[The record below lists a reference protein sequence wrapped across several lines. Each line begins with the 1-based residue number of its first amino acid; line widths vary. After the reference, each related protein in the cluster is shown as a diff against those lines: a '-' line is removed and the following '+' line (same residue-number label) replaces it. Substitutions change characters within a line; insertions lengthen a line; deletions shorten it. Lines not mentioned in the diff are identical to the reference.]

1 MGAPWPSRAE
11 RENTG
16 TCTRVS
22 RRPHGV
28 AGRIPKLRRGE
39 GRGHR
44 ASAFSE
50 LMANGFV
57 PSDGKSSAGDR
68 RQSNDKSGGLP
79 DLKSSGGPWC
89 TAGSFWLRGGCV
101 SCRDMPRFAIR
112 GLVKSRDWRGLEQLI
127 TQRSLVQIQ
136 PPQPRR
142 DKGLAVAAADPFVV
156 SATILQ
162 PLQRVSGHANRAAV
176 APLAH

>member
-1 MGAPWPSRAE
+1 MVNKVTLIGNLGRDPELFHTQSGQPVADARC
-11 RENTG
+11 RI
-16 TCTRVS
+16 CS
-22 RRPHGV
+22 RRS
-28 AGRIPKLRRGE
+28 GRIPKLRRGE

-50 LMANGFV
+50 LMANGFA

-89 TAGSFWLRGGCV
+89 RAGSFWLRGGCV

-136 PPQPRR
+136 PPQPRNVAKP
-142 DKGLAVAAADPFVV
+142 KGPSD
-156 SATILQ
+156 S
-162 PLQRVSGHANRAAV
+162 
-176 APLAH
+176 APLVLFDGL